1 MASIILRIRG
11 HAIRH
16 NIHCTDSNTLVP
28 ILEIHDKQTIQL
40 AFSVQFAGSCTIR
53 YVPDN
58 DPDVWIETAD
68 PLAILVAPLLP
79 PRHHRWC
86 ISTHTGHHRSNR
98 KRIREQLALPLLP
111 VLAVRKG
118 RSGKAIHTN
127 HVLVPQAS
135 DLIYADPTQGARKLS
150 CGAYAYLH
158 TDVEPIHEFNKNF
171 TRQYKLL

>member
-1 MASIILRIRG
+1 MDHIIVVRG

-16 NIHCTDSNTLVP
+16 NIHCTDPDTLVP
-28 ILEIHDKQTIQL
+28 ILEIHNNQTIQL
-40 AFSVQFAGSCTIR
+40 AFSVCFAGSCTIH
-53 YVPDN
+53 YLPGN
-58 DPDVWIETAD
+58 DPDVWIETAN
-68 PLAILVAPLLP
+68 PLTILAAPLLP

-98 KRIREQLALPLLP
+98 KRIREQLALPLLS
-111 VLAVRKG
+111 VLAVRKS

-127 HVLVPQAS
+127 RVHVPQAS

-158 TDVEPIHEFNKNF
+158 TDIEPIHEFNQNF
-171 TRQYKLL
+171 TRQHKLL